1 VRRSGVAI
9 HNEFLMRQQVEEL
22 ESSWRVM
29 DSRILKLER
38 QTKAISDAVDKLKR
52 LEPKQP

>member
-1 VRRSGVAI
+1 MRRSGVAI